1 MVVNKKTVLAMYVN
15 ILWYSH
21 IKHNTKIKSELTRK
35 SWYDLGMI
43 LTWSWSL
50 NNTELSLIYII
61 CLFYGNNMVLYFGDN
76 YIISLFYPK

>member
-1 MVVNKKTVLAMYVN
+1 
-15 ILWYSH
+15 
-21 IKHNTKIKSELTRK
+21 
-35 SWYDLGMI
+35 MI

-61 CLFYGNNMVLYFGDN
+61 GLFYGNNMVLYFGD